1 MVSTSIFEKTFREG
15 NWRNGFERYS
25 SSGTWY
31 SISLMHSTDREGV
44 VFVCSSCGFH
54 NPPAMRFC
62 GNCGNRLVDSAGQ
75 AASKAET
82 ANPAADR
89 LGILV
94 GADLKER
101 FRQAGLE
108 AAGQRRNVTVLFA
121 DLCGYTGL
129 AEQID
134 DEDLFDLIQDYIQL
148 LAEKVYQYEGI
159 VDKIIGDGLMA
170 LFGAPIAHENNAE
183 RAVRAALDMQAGLEL
198 LNQEWAGRLG
208 VKLQMH
214 LGLNAGT
221 VVVGGVG
228 SDLLM
233 DYTAIG
239 DTVNLARRL
248 EEAAPPGGIL
258 VSESVHK
265 TTQRIFDFEPIY
277 DLGLKGIT
285 RPLTAYRLASVKTQ
299 PGDVRGL
306 EGLRAPMVG
315 REPELQKLEEA
326 VQGLHLRQRGMFILL
341 SGEAGIGKSRLT
353 REFKSHTDQTSQLV
367 VEGQSLT
374 YRRSVSYWIFLEL
387 LRDYLQISPQMSS
400 LEARWRLIS
409 KVNEILGSQ
418 ATELLPYLEH
428 IFSFE
433 HADPQTAQRL
443 AYLDAGQLRQ
453 QIFLAVRDLL
463 VAEAFRQPLVLILE
477 DLHWADDASLDLLA
491 FLFDSLRQAPLLIFA
506 NSRPVQDGKLKD
518 VLSLAQKRLGDEFIC
533 IPLQGLTSEQGE
545 RLLSELLA
553 SPKLPDAFRQQILQR
568 AAGIPFYLEEI
579 LRALIDEG
587 VIHQADGHWRLA
599 AGTKTDALRV
609 PDNLQD
615 LILARFDRLNQ
626 FQRKILQSASVIGRQ
641 FNRPLLAEVMKPE
654 KESDLDGALKTLVER
669 AFLLGQAQG
678 TETRYLFRHVLT
690 SDAVYSTLLRRD
702 RNELHGRVG
711 EAIEWLYAD
720 RLDEQIEVLAGH
732 YLRSSKLDRALH
744 YLILAGQKASRDYA
758 NEQARAH
765 YTEANG
771 FLPKVLHTPDQELQ
785 VRVGLGDVLV
795 FIGEYSEARQ
805 NYQSVLE
812 TVELVD
818 PGIKVCEACALQR
831 KIGTTYERQGDYDQA
846 LTCLAGAS
854 RVLEGNPTSLPVE
867 KANVYND
874 LGWIHFLRGNFEE
887 AKASLSSGL
896 SLVEASQQVDVIA
909 SLHNRLGAVAY
920 QQRAYDEADA
930 HVRKSLALREA
941 IGDLAG
947 VARLYNNLGLL
958 GLMRGDLRDAETNFL
973 QSVELLER
981 LGDAEGIALANINTG
996 LVNFDR
1002 GNFEAAKTHLETGF
1016 ALAEQIGHRFYLGL
1030 ARMYLGRLSG
1040 SLGQYRVAENQ
1051 LQECMHVF
1059 EELGAQDNLIDAATY
1074 LAENYL
1080 AQGDF
1085 ERSMNWAVKS
1095 LDLIR
1100 DNGNHGGG
1108 SVQYGRI
1115 LRLQGAISWRRG
1127 DMEGAHQMLEESAAL
1142 FHASYEKLEAARS
1155 EFELGLLASTQ
1166 GDSLRG
1172 RGHFQEARMIFG
1184 QLGADKE
1191 LQRVEQALI
1200 RIK

>member
-1 MVSTSIFEKTFREG
+1 M
-15 NWRNGFERYS
+15 Y
-25 SSGTWY
+25 
-31 SISLMHSTDREGV
+31 STDLGGV
-44 VFVCSSCGFH
+44 VFVCPSCGFH

-75 AASKAET
+75 AAPVAET
-82 ANPAADR
+82 ASPTADR

-108 AAGQRRNVTVLFA
+108 ATGQRRNVTVLFA
-121 DLCGYTGL
+121 DLCDYTGL
-129 AEQID
+129 AAQVD
-134 DEDLFDLIQDYIQL
+134 DEDLYDLIQGYIQL

-183 RAVRAALDMQAGLEL
+183 RAVRAALDMQADLER

-208 VKLQMH
+208 IKLQMH

-221 VVVGGVG
+221 VIVGGVG

-258 VSESVHK
+258 VSESVYK
-265 TTQRIFDFEPIY
+265 ATQRIFDFAPVQ
-277 DLGLKGIT
+277 DLRLKGIT
-285 RPLTAYRLASVKTQ
+285 RPFAAYRLGGVKTQ
-299 PGDVRGL
+299 PGNVRGL

-315 REPELQKLEEA
+315 REPELQKLQEA
-326 VQGLHLRQRGMFILL
+326 VQALHLRKRGTFILL

-353 REFKSHTDQTSQLV
+353 QEFKSHIDQTRQLV

-400 LEARWRLIS
+400 QAARRRLIS
-409 KVNEILGSQ
+409 KVNELLGSQ
-418 ATELLPYLEH
+418 AAELLPYLEH

-433 HADPQTAQRL
+433 HSDPLTAQRL

-463 VAEAFRQPLVLILE
+463 AAEAFRQPLVLILE

-518 VLSLAQKRLGDEFIC
+518 VLTLAQKRLGEEFVC
-533 IPLQGLTSEQGE
+533 IPLPGLTPEQGE

-579 LRALIDEG
+579 LRVLIDEG

-599 AGTKTDALRV
+599 ARTKTVALRV

-615 LILARFDRLNQ
+615 LILARFDRLEQ
-626 FQRKILQSASVIGRQ
+626 FQRKVLQSASVIGRQ
-641 FNRPLLAEVMKPE
+641 FSLPVLAGVMKPVNE
-654 KESDLDGALKTLVER
+654 PELDGALKSLVER
-669 AFLLGQAQG
+669 AFLLAQAQG

-711 EAIEWLYAD
+711 ETIEGLYAD
-720 RLDEQIEVLAGH
+720 RLEEQIEVLAGH
-732 YLRSSKLDRALH
+732 YLRSSRLDRALH
-744 YLILAGQKASRDYA
+744 YLILAGQKAARDYA
-758 NEQARAH
+758 SEQARAH
-765 YTEANG
+765 FTEANNL
-771 FLPKVLHTPDQELQ
+771 LPKVSHTPDGALQ

-795 FIGEYSEARQ
+795 FVGEYSEARQ
-805 NYQSVLE
+805 YYQSALE
-812 TVELVD
+812 TVNLVD
-818 PGIKVCEACALQR
+818 PGIKVRQTCALQR

-846 LTCLAGAS
+846 LTCLGDAS
-854 RVLEGNPTSLPVE
+854 RVLEDHPTTLPVE
-867 KANVYND
+867 KANVFND
-874 LGWIHFLRGNFEE
+874 LGWIHFLRGNFEQ
-887 AKASLSSGL
+887 AKASLSEGL
-896 SLVEASQQVDVIA
+896 SLVEATQQYDVIA
-909 SLHNRLGAVAY
+909 SIHNRLGAVAY
-920 QQRAYDEADA
+920 QQRAYDEADT
-930 HVRKSLALREA
+930 HVRQSLALREA

-958 GLMRGDLRDAETNFL
+958 GLMRGDLRYAETNFL

-981 LGDAEGIALANINTG
+981 LGDAEGIALANINAG
-996 LVNFDR
+996 LVKFDR
-1002 GNFEAAKTHLETGF
+1002 GNFEAAKKHLETGF
-1016 ALAEQIGHRFYLGL
+1016 TLAEQIGHRFYLGL
-1030 ARMYLGRLSG
+1030 ARMYLGRLSA
-1040 SLGQYRVAENQ
+1040 SQGQFLEAENQ

-1100 DNGNHGGG
+1100 ENGNQGGG

-1115 LRLQGAISWRRG
+1115 LRLQGAISRRRG
-1127 DMEGAHQMLEESAAL
+1127 ELEGARQMLEESAAL
-1142 FHASYEKLEAARS
+1142 FHAAYEKLEAARS
-1155 EFELGLLASTQ
+1155 EFELGLLAYMQ
-1166 GDSLRG
+1166 DDSLKA
-1172 RGHFQEARMIFG
+1172 RGHFQAARMTFG
-1184 QLGADKE
+1184 KLGADTE
-1191 LQRVEQALI
+1191 LQRVEQALNQV
-1200 RIK
+1200 K

>member
-1 MVSTSIFEKTFREG
+1 
-15 NWRNGFERYS
+15 
-25 SSGTWY
+25 
-31 SISLMHSTDREGV
+31 MHSTDLEGV
-44 VFVCSSCGFH
+44 VLICSSCGFH

-62 GNCGNRLVDSAGQ
+62 GKCGNRLVDSADQ
-75 AASKAET
+75 AAPKVET
-82 ANPAADR
+82 ANQSVDR

-108 AAGQRRNVTVLFA
+108 SAGQRRNVTVLFA
-121 DLCGYTGL
+121 DLCDSTGL
-129 AEQID
+129 AEQVD
-134 DEDLFDLIQDYIQL
+134 GEDLYDLIQQYIQL

-198 LNQEWAGRLG
+198 LNLEWAGRLG

-214 LGLNAGT
+214 IGLNAGT

-239 DTVNLARRL
+239 ETVNQARRL
-248 EEAAPPGGIL
+248 EEAAPAGGIL
-258 VSESVHK
+258 VSESVYK
-265 TTQRIFDFEPIY
+265 ATQRLFDFEPVHN
-277 DLGLKGIT
+277 LRLKGIT
-285 RPLTAYRLASVKTQ
+285 RTLTAYRPAGVKTQ
-299 PGDVRGL
+299 PGNVRGL

-315 REPELQKLEEA
+315 REPELQQLKEA
-326 VQGLHLRQRGMFILL
+326 VQTLHRRQWGMFILL

-353 REFKSHTDQTSQLV
+353 MEFKSHIDQTNLLV

-374 YRRSVSYWIFLEL
+374 YRRSVSYWIILEL
-387 LRDYLQISPQMSS
+387 LRDYLQISPQMSPV
-400 LEARWRLIS
+400 EARGQLVS
-409 KVNEILGSQ
+409 KVNELLGSQ
-418 ATELLPYLEH
+418 AAELLPYLEH

-433 HADPQTAQRL
+433 HSDAITAQRL
-443 AYLDAGQLRQ
+443 TYLDAGQLRQ

-463 VAEAFRQPLVLILE
+463 VAEADRQPLVLILE

-491 FLFDSLRQAPLLIFA
+491 FLLDSLRQAPLLIFA
-506 NSRPVQDGKLKD
+506 NSRPVQEGKLKD
-518 VLSLAQKRLGDEFIC
+518 MLTIAQKRLGDEFIS
-533 IPLQGLTSEQGE
+533 IPLQGLTPEQGE

-553 SPKLPDAFRQQILQR
+553 SPKLPDAFRQQILQQ

-587 VIHQADGHWRLA
+587 VIHQADGHWQLA
-599 AGTKTDALRV
+599 AGSKTIALRV

-615 LILARFDRLNQ
+615 LILARFDRLDQ
-626 FQRKILQSASVIGRQ
+626 FQRKVLQSASVIGRQ
-641 FNRPLLAEVMKPE
+641 FSLPLLAGVVEPGNE
-654 KESDLDGALKTLVER
+654 AELGGALISLVER
-669 AFLLGQAQG
+669 AFLLQQEQG

-702 RNELHGRVG
+702 RSEIHERAG
-711 EAIEWLYAD
+711 EAIERLYAD
-720 RLDEQIEVLAGH
+720 RLEEHIEVLAGH

-744 YLILAGQKASRDYA
+744 YLILAGQKAARDYA

-765 YTEANG
+765 FSEANRL
-771 FLPKVLHTPDQELQ
+771 LPKVLHTPDQELQ
-785 VRVGLGDVLV
+785 VWAGLGDVLV
-795 FIGEYSEARQ
+795 FIGEYTDARQ
-805 NYQSVLE
+805 NYHSALE
-812 TVELVD
+812 TVKAVD
-818 PGIKVCEACALQR
+818 PGRKVRESCALQR

-846 LTCLAGAS
+846 LICLADAS
-854 RVLEGNPTSLPVE
+854 RVLEGSLTSLPVE
-867 KANVYND
+867 KANVFND
-874 LGWIHFLRGNFEE
+874 LGWIHFLRGNFAE
-887 AKASLSSGL
+887 AKATLSSGL
-896 SLVEASQQVDVIA
+896 SLVEATQHFDVIG
-909 SLHNRLGAVAY
+909 SIHNRLGAVAY

-930 HVRKSLALREA
+930 HVRKSLALRETM
-941 IGDLAG
+941 GDLAG

-981 LGDAEGIALANINTG
+981 LGDAEGIALANINAG
-996 LVNFDR
+996 LVKFDR
-1002 GNFEAAKTHLETGF
+1002 GNFGAAKTHLETGF

-1030 ARMYLGRLSG
+1030 ARMYLGRLLG
-1040 SLGQYRVAENQ
+1040 SLGQFPEAENQ

-1074 LAENYL
+1074 MAENYL
-1080 AQGDF
+1080 AQGNF
-1085 ERSMNWAVKS
+1085 KRSMSWAVKS
-1095 LDLIR
+1095 LDLIEK
-1100 DNGNHGGG
+1100 NGNQGGG

-1115 LRLQGAISWRRG
+1115 LRLQGAISRRRG
-1127 DMEGAHQMLEESAAL
+1127 DMEGAHQMLEESAAI
-1142 FHASYEKLEAARS
+1142 FNASYEKLEAARS
-1155 EFELGLLASTQ
+1155 EFELGLLASNQ
-1166 GDSLRG
+1166 DNYLKA

-1191 LQRVEQALI
+1191 LQRVEEALSL
-1200 RIK
+1200 IK